1 MPEPAIPADR
11 ALLLTLQLEVRLARD
26 GFDPE
31 SAWSS
36 EVSTPG
42 GRERLRFASL
52 PALIAWLARLEP
64 LPPSSGIR

>member
-1 MPEPAIPADR
+1 MRPSSCAAT

-26 GFDPE
+26 GFDPA
-31 SAWSS
+31 SAWSGD
-36 EVSTPG
+36 VSAPG
-42 GRERLRFASL
+42 SNERLHFVSL